1 MTPINDEFEP
11 EPLTGVAKDEVLKGS
26 SSKDTVGP
34 EGIFLDTKN
43 AGWSGP
49 PSMYPSLSSPG
60 MATSSFFVCQL
71 VVICFGA
78 NHVFTN
84 SLLFSNSYGLLKQV
98 FFNTTCQVA
107 VGYT

>member
-26 SSKDTVGP
+26 TSEWCSSKGTVGP
-34 EGIFLDTKN
+34 EGIFLDTEN

-49 PSMYPSLSSPG
+49 TSMYPSLSSPG

-84 SLLFSNSYGLLKQV
+84 SLLFSN
-98 FFNTTCQVA
+98 
-107 VGYT
+107 